1 MLCDPLLIIAIATGN
16 GFIEVRVGAVAQ
28 PWRKA
33 KDLLSDFLWWLF
45 NNKNSAL

>member
-1 MLCDPLLIIAIATGN
+1 MLRDPLSIIAIATWKD
-16 GFIEVRVGAVAQ
+16 FIQATVGAVAQ